1 MANEE
6 SIANPSELKAWIFDI
21 QRYSINDGPG
31 IRTTVFFKG
40 CPLQCLWCDNPE
52 SQSRLPQLFYF
63 ESLCTRCQRCVS
75 VCPNEAILAG
85 PDESVITN
93 RELCK
98 ACGACTVICP
108 NDARVISGQLK
119 TLDEVI
125 GVIKQDALFY
135 RNSGGGM
142 TASGGEAAAQPEFLV
157 ELLKRC
163 RENGIHTTL
172 DTTGYVSGDKLQQI
186 LEHTDLVLLDIK
198 HIDPVKHKEITGVD
212 NTLILENAR
221 NIAQSGKPMWIRY
234 PLIPGHTDS
243 DENIMATAD
252 FVLSLGL
259 KRIDILPYHRMGMG
273 KYERLGMEYPLPEVN
288 PYSEEQLEKIR
299 SKLESKGLE
308 VRVA

>member
-75 VCPNEAILAG
+75 VCPNEAISAG